1 MDDSELALLG
11 VPLTLLAEY
20 EALLDASDSERQL
33 LLRCGAAWAL
43 GLRAS
48 PVSEH
53 GEWRPVVSGS
63 ELGPP
68 AFPNRT
74 GETLIQLIMS
84 ARRVIRFAPAYFD
97 APAARYLSPSLAAA
111 SRRGVEVK
119 MVIVNQLEREEA
131 TAELQEVLA
140 AEGATERLNVLRGE
154 ARDWFAHMKVL
165 SVDGGAAYVGS
176 ANSTISGLTTNFEL
190 GTLVK
195 GSAVAIIEAFLDR
208 IEQIIELAEMDT
220 PRI

>member
-1 MDDSELALLG
+1 
-11 VPLTLLAEY
+11 
-20 EALLDASDSERQL
+20 
-33 LLRCGAAWAL
+33 
-43 GLRAS
+43 
-48 PVSEH
+48 
-53 GEWRPVVSGS
+53 
-63 ELGPP
+63 
-68 AFPNRT
+68 
-74 GETLIQLIMS
+74 
-84 ARRVIRFAPAYFD
+84 
-97 APAARYLSPSLAAA
+97 
-111 SRRGVEVK
+111 